1 MWGLTP
7 DTLIG
12 RNFWDVFPQVTGT
25 DAEEY
30 LRIAVGAGTSVEYE
44 IFSPI
49 FAQWLWVRVCPMSG
63 ALTGIYWRDISDR
76 KSAEGA
82 LRARGRR
89 ELSRGVDL
97 GHVGEARRCQ

>member
-30 LRIAVGAGTSVEYE
+30 LRIAVGAGTSG
-44 IFSPI
+44 
-49 FAQWLWVRVCPMSG
+49 L
-63 ALTGIYWRDISDR
+63 
-76 KSAEGA
+76 
-82 LRARGRR
+82 
-89 ELSRGVDL
+89 
-97 GHVGEARRCQ
+97 